1 MDRVAQPGS
10 ERRRSRVTVL
20 DSRRVTPRSLL
31 ASVFACLLLPAVAIA
46 GERWTIGLST
56 SGAPIEALVVAGGST
71 SSPTVLVV
79 GGLQGADQSSETIAR
94 EAAAF
99 DKIPQSRRLFRLIAI
114 AGANPDARPL
124 QFPPSGVAYREQIE
138 SHVLWRWIGTHA
150 PDLMLIAGPDHG
162 LFDAL
167 SQNVVIDVGRIPARR
182 VDASAPFLR
191 SIEANIPRSNAHQEV
206 ERRLQ
211 RSPRAL
217 AEELAR
223 VYGHEFAQPNYIGA
237 MAIVSRLR
245 LGEQDDVAQLLA
257 PYLDGAKDSFARPSQ
272 SSLASHLLF
281 FEYARRARDDRAKAL
296 VIRAAASGFT
306 ETGELRE
313 FMPLHG
319 GWSDSL
325 FMDVPILAMAG
336 ALTGERRYFDMAAR
350 HHAFMQQI
358 VRRPDGL
365 YRHQMSAEAAWGRG
379 NAFPALG
386 LALTLSEFPKDHPD
400 YSRLLASY
408 RTHMAALARFQD
420 ENGMWRNVIDRPG
433 AYPEYSATVMI
444 ATAMLRGIRNGW
456 IDRETYD
463 PLVQHAWSAILART
477 SSEGLLVDVCESTGT
492 RGLTDLDYLRRA
504 AILGRDDRGGG
515 MAMFF
520 ATELADITGPTARAH
535 ARATRARAST
545 HASQSEATSAVFERS
560 PRRSAR
566 QRIEAR

>member
-1 MDRVAQPGS
+1 
-10 ERRRSRVTVL
+10 
-20 DSRRVTPRSLL
+20 
-31 ASVFACLLLPAVAIA
+31 VAIA

-56 SGAPIEALVVAGGST
+56 SGAPIEAITIAGRGP
-71 SSPTVLVV
+71 SSPTVLIV
-79 GGLQGADQSSETIAR
+79 GGLQGADQSSDAIAR

-99 DKIPQSRRLFRLIAI
+99 ETISQNRRAFRLIAI
-114 AGANPDARPL
+114 ARANPDNAPL

-150 PDLMLIAGPDHG
+150 PDFVLVAGPDPG
-162 LFDAL
+162 LVDAL
-167 SQNVVIDVGRIPARR
+167 SQNIVIDIGRIPARR
-182 VDASAPFLR
+182 VDASTRFLQSVTAGVPLSSAR
-191 SIEANIPRSNAHQEV
+191 QAI
-206 ERRLQ
+206 ERRLT

-223 VYGHEFAQPNYIGA
+223 VYGHDFAQPNYIAA
-237 MAIVSRLR
+237 MALVSRLR
-245 LGEQDDVAQLLA
+245 LGERDEVARVLA
-257 PYLDGAKDSFARPSQ
+257 PYLEGAQDSFARPSQ

-281 FEYARRARDDRAKAL
+281 FEYARRAGNDRAKAL
-296 VIRAAASGFT
+296 VLRAAASGFT
-306 ETGELRE
+306 ENGELRE

-325 FMDVPILAMAG
+325 FMDVPVLAMAG

-386 LALTLSEFPKDHPD
+386 LALTLSQFPKEHPD
-400 YSRLLASY
+400 YQPLLASY

-433 AYPEYSATVMI
+433 AYPEYSATAMI

-463 PLVQHAWSAILART
+463 PLVQKAWKAILART
-477 SSEGLLVDVCESTGT
+477 GADGLLVDVCESTGT
-492 RGLTDLDYLRRA
+492 RGLTDHDYLRRT

-520 ATELADITGPTARAH
+520 ATELAG
-535 ARATRARAST
+535 
-545 HASQSEATSAVFERS
+545 F
-560 PRRSAR
+560 
-566 QRIEAR
+566 